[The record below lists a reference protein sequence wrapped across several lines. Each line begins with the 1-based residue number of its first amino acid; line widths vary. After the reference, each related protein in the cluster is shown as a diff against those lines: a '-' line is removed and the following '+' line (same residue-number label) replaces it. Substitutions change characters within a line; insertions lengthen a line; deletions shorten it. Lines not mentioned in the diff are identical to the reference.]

1 MTRRKGGYGG
11 KPGFPSVRS
20 PAKAAA
26 EWQLRRLCRLLAMT
40 ALFSVSVSASH
51 AQTYPSRPIRLIV
64 AVAPGGGTDIISR
77 LLATRLTEFLGQ
89 NVIVDN
95 RGGGNFII
103 GTQLAARAQPDG
115 YTLLMATNASH
126 AINPGLFRDLPYD
139 PIKDFTPI
147 VAVGYV
153 PTVLVVMPTFP
164 AKSVQEFIA
173 HAKAQ
178 DGKLTH
184 GSSGT
189 GGTGHLTAELFKTA
203 TGIRAIHVP
212 YKSDGPALID
222 LLGGQLSFMFPNMP
236 SVPPY
241 LKAGRLRALAVTS
254 AKRSPA
260 LPDTP
265 SLIESGIKVEVTG
278 WYCML
283 GPAGMPKA
291 LVTRLN
297 AESNRILTQPDFLER
312 LGTLGATTLG
322 GTPDQVTA
330 LIRSDMAKYAK
341 AIKDSGAKPD

>member
-1 MTRRKGGYGG
+1 VRILSAVCVALLCAASGSGYAQ
-11 KPGFPSVRS
+11 SY
-20 PAKAAA
+20 PARA
-26 EWQLRRLCRLLAMT
+26 
-40 ALFSVSVSASH
+40 
-51 AQTYPSRPIRLIV
+51 IRLVV

-77 LLATRLTEFLGQ
+77 LVATRLIESLGQ

-103 GTQLAARAQPDG
+103 GTSIAANANPDG

-126 AINPGLFRDLPYD
+126 AINPGLFRNLPYD

-147 VAVGYV
+147 VAVAYV
-153 PTVLVVMPTFP
+153 PTVLVVAPAFP
-164 AKSVQEFIA
+164 AKSVQDFIA

-178 DGKLTH
+178 GGKLTH

-222 LLGGQLSFMFPNMP
+222 LLGGQISFMFPNMP
-236 SVPPY
+236 GAVPY
-241 LKAGRLRALAVTS
+241 VKAGRLRALAITS

-260 LPDTP
+260 LPGAPT
-265 SLIESGIKVEVTG
+265 LTESGIKLEVTG
-278 WYCML
+278 WYCLM
-283 GPAGMPKA
+283 GPAGIPQPV
-291 LVTRLN
+291 VTRLN
-297 AESNRILTQPDFLER
+297 AEVNRILTQPDFIER
-312 LGTLGATTLG
+312 LSDLGATVLG
-322 GTPDQVTA
+322 GSPGQVTA

-341 AIKDSGAKPD
+341 AIKDSGAKAN

>member
-1 MTRRKGGYGG
+1 MRILSAVCVALLCAASGSGYAQ
-11 KPGFPSVRS
+11 SY
-20 PAKAAA
+20 PARA
-26 EWQLRRLCRLLAMT
+26 
-40 ALFSVSVSASH
+40 
-51 AQTYPSRPIRLIV
+51 IRLVV

-77 LLATRLTEFLGQ
+77 LVATRLIESLGQ

-103 GTQLAARAQPDG
+103 GTSIAANANPDG

-126 AINPGLFRDLPYD
+126 AINPGLFRNLPYD

-147 VAVGYV
+147 VAVAYV
-153 PTVLVVMPTFP
+153 PTVLVVAPAFP
-164 AKSVQEFIA
+164 AKSVQDFIA

-178 DGKLTH
+178 GGKLTH

-222 LLGGQLSFMFPNMP
+222 LLGGQISFMFPNMP
-236 SVPPY
+236 GAVPY
-241 LKAGRLRALAVTS
+241 VKAGRLRALAITS

-260 LPDTP
+260 LPGAPT
-265 SLIESGIKVEVTG
+265 LNESGIKLEVTG
-278 WYCML
+278 WYCLM
-283 GPAGMPKA
+283 GPAGVPQPV
-291 LVTRLN
+291 VTRLN
-297 AESNRILTQPDFLER
+297 AEVNRILTQPDFIER
-312 LGTLGATTLG
+312 LSDLGATVLG
-322 GTPDQVTA
+322 GSPEQVTA

-341 AIKDSGAKPD
+341 AIRDSGAKAN

>member
-1 MTRRKGGYGG
+1 MRILSAVCVALLCAASGGGYAQ
-11 KPGFPSVRS
+11 SY
-20 PAKAAA
+20 PARA
-26 EWQLRRLCRLLAMT
+26 
-40 ALFSVSVSASH
+40 
-51 AQTYPSRPIRLIV
+51 IRLVV

-77 LLATRLTEFLGQ
+77 LVATRLIESLGQ

-103 GTQLAARAQPDG
+103 GTSIAANANPDG

-126 AINPGLFRDLPYD
+126 AINPGLFRNLPYD

-147 VAVGYV
+147 VAVAYV
-153 PTVLVVMPTFP
+153 PTVLVVAPAFP
-164 AKSVQEFIA
+164 AKSVQDFIA

-178 DGKLTH
+178 GGKLTH

-222 LLGGQLSFMFPNMP
+222 LLGGQISFMFPNMP
-236 SVPPY
+236 GAVPY
-241 LKAGRLRALAVTS
+241 VKAGRLRALAITS

-260 LPDTP
+260 LPGAPT
-265 SLIESGIKVEVTG
+265 LNESGIKLEVTG
-278 WYCML
+278 WYCLM
-283 GPAGMPKA
+283 GPAGVPQPV
-291 LVTRLN
+291 VTRLN
-297 AESNRILTQPDFLER
+297 AEVNRILTQPDFIER
-312 LGTLGATTLG
+312 LSDLGATVLG
-322 GTPDQVTA
+322 GSPEQVTA

-341 AIKDSGAKPD
+341 AIKDSGAKAN

>member
-1 MTRRKGGYGG
+1 MT
-11 KPGFPSVRS
+11 V
-20 PAKAAA
+20 ACVVA
-26 EWQLRRLCRLLAMT
+26 
-40 ALFSVSVSASH
+40 SAIAH
-51 AQTYPSRPIRLIV
+51 AQTYPARPIRLIV

-77 LLATRLTEFLGQ
+77 LLAARLAESLGQ
-89 NVIVDN
+89 QVIVDN
-95 RGGGNFII
+95 RGGGHAVI
-103 GTQLAARAQPDG
+103 GTSIVTKSASDG

-139 PIKDFTPI
+139 PIRDFTPI
-147 VAVGYV
+147 VAVAYV
-153 PTVLVVMPTFP
+153 PTVLVVTPAFP
-164 AKSVQEFIA
+164 AKSIQEFIA

-203 TGIRAIHVP
+203 TAIRAIHVP
-212 YKSDGPALID
+212 YKSDGPALVD

-254 AKRSPA
+254 GKRSPA

-265 SLIESGIKVEVTG
+265 TLLESGVKVEITG
-278 WYCML
+278 WYCLM
-283 GPAGMPKA
+283 GPAGMPRPV
-291 LVTRLN
+291 VTRLN
-297 AESNRILTQPDFLER
+297 AEANRVLAQPEFLER
-312 LGTLGATTLG
+312 MAALGATVWG
-322 GTPDQVTA
+322 GPPDQVTT
-330 LIRSDMAKYAK
+330 LIRADMQKYAK

>member
-1 MTRRKGGYGG
+1 MRILSAVCVALLCAASGSGYAQ
-11 KPGFPSVRS
+11 SY
-20 PAKAAA
+20 PARA
-26 EWQLRRLCRLLAMT
+26 
-40 ALFSVSVSASH
+40 
-51 AQTYPSRPIRLIV
+51 IRLVV

-77 LLATRLTEFLGQ
+77 LVATRLIESLGQ

-103 GTQLAARAQPDG
+103 GTSIAANANPDG

-126 AINPGLFRDLPYD
+126 AINPGLFRNLPYD

-147 VAVGYV
+147 VAVAYV
-153 PTVLVVMPTFP
+153 PTVLVVAPAFP
-164 AKSVQEFIA
+164 AKSVQDFIA

-178 DGKLTH
+178 GGKLTH

-222 LLGGQLSFMFPNMP
+222 LLGGQISFMFPNMP
-236 SVPPY
+236 GAVPY
-241 LKAGRLRALAVTS
+241 VKAGRLRALAITS

-260 LPDTP
+260 LPGAPT
-265 SLIESGIKVEVTG
+265 LNESGIKLEVTG
-278 WYCML
+278 WYCLM
-283 GPAGMPKA
+283 GPAGVPQPV
-291 LVTRLN
+291 VTRLN
-297 AESNRILTQPDFLER
+297 AEVNRILTQPDFIER
-312 LGTLGATTLG
+312 LSDLGATVLG
-322 GTPDQVTA
+322 GSPEQVTA

-341 AIKDSGAKPD
+341 AIKDSGAKAN